1 MESRQVVSE
10 REETKMAAYTV
21 KDFVTAIRTNDV
33 DAMADL
39 AKKYP
44 VPFAKIAIA
53 VAQAPEAMADVAELI
68 GDATSGIKMNNA
80 AKAVWGAEGDSKAME
95 AEDVDEDTTEDE
107 QPAEKPAPKRR
118 GRPRKAATEDA
129 EEKPAPKRRGRPRKN
144 PEPELVEEEVE
155 DSEDEGENPY
165 AGMTAPQLYKECKQR
180 GITAKPRQKAQVYID
195 LLIEND
201 NVGSDDD
208 NDDEDDWDI

>member
-1 MESRQVVSE
+1 
-10 REETKMAAYTV
+10 MAAYTV
-21 KDFVTAIRTNDV
+21 KDFVTAIRENDTEV
-33 DAMADL
+33 IANL
-39 AKKYP
+39 ASKYP
-44 VPFAKIAIA
+44 VPFAKIAAA
-53 VAQAPEAMADVAELI
+53 VALAPDAMADVAELI
-68 GDATSGIKMNNA
+68 GDATTGIKMNNA
-80 AKAVWGAEGDSKAME
+80 ARAAWGAEGASKATE
-95 AEDVDEDTTEDE
+95 AEDVDEDATEDE

-118 GRPRKAATEDA
+118 GRPRKAATEDV
-129 EEKPAPKRRGRPRKN
+129 EEKPATKRRGRPRKA
-144 PEPELVEEEVE
+144 PEPEPVEEEVE

-201 NVGSDDD
+201 NAGADD

>member
-1 MESRQVVSE
+1 
-10 REETKMAAYTV
+10 MAAYTV
-21 KDFVTAIRTNDV
+21 KDFVTAIRNNDN

-44 VPFAKIAIA
+44 LPFAKIAIA

-68 GDATSGIKMNNA
+68 GDATTGIKMNNA
-80 AKAVWGAEGDSKAME
+80 ARAVWGAEGDSKAVE
-95 AEDVDEDTTEDE
+95 DEDVAEDTTEDE
-107 QPAEKPAPKRR
+107 KPAEQPKKRRGRPRKAAAATEDADEKPAPKRR
-118 GRPRKAATEDA
+118 GRPAK
-129 EEKPAPKRRGRPRKN
+129 KQ
-144 PEPELVEEEVE
+144 PEPEPVEDEVE
-155 DSEDEGENPY
+155 DAEDEGENPY

-180 GITAKPRQKAQVYID
+180 GITAKPRQKAQAYID

-201 NVGSDDD
+201 NAAGADDD

>member
-1 MESRQVVSE
+1 
-10 REETKMAAYTV
+10 MAAYTV
-21 KDFVTAIRTNDV
+21 KDFVTAIRNNDN

-44 VPFAKIAIA
+44 LPFAKIAIA

-68 GDATSGIKMNNA
+68 GDATTGIKMNNA
-80 AKAVWGAEGDSKAME
+80 ARAVWGAEGDSKAV
-95 AEDVDEDTTEDE
+95 EDENVAEDTTEDE
-107 QPAEKPAPKRR
+107 KPAEQPKKRR
-118 GRPRKAATEDA
+118 GRPAK
-129 EEKPAPKRRGRPRKN
+129 KQ
-144 PEPELVEEEVE
+144 PEPEPVEDEVE
-155 DSEDEGENPY
+155 DAEDEGENPY

-201 NVGSDDD
+201 NAAGADDD
-208 NDDEDDWDI
+208 DDDEDDWDI